1 MRKTQEEAEL
11 IIAQQPC
18 TKLKQTMVIVYE
30 TYLSTYL
37 STYLLHL
44 YLAKHMSESYRN
56 RFIKAMLRKNKN
68 IKKLEPIPLATQV
81 LGCPS

>member
-44 YLAKHMSESYRN
+44 YLAKHMSESYDWN
-56 RFIKAMLRKNKN
+56 RFIKARLRKNK
-68 IKKLEPIPLATQV
+68 K
-81 LGCPS
+81 